1 MSECRANGSRLVPWL
16 AFSWG
21 LCTFFPVGVA
31 YAHFL
36 LLLAFL
42 AGDMG
47 RRLPSLRQRS
57 ILLWP
62 MAAVLLWTLVAA
74 AAGAWVEDSPTRIFH
89 IVRVLLLLLVGMLLT
104 RQEASMALR
113 GLLAGALMAAV
124 IVATHHIWGL
134 PPWTI
139 WNSLLSS
146 RQNFSSGNMIMMAI
160 AAALFFHLGLRNDQA
175 WIERWVAWVAA
186 LALAVTVAA
195 HSVSRNAQILLPVLF
210 ALVILYHYRAWR
222 AVWAS
227 LVVVVA
233 MTIGAFAGS
242 PTTQARFFDMIK
254 EAQRVV
260 TSSDYTTSVGE
271 RWRMHE
277 EAARGMIANPVFGT
291 GVGSWLPR
299 WRVVAQESMG
309 NLTPEQR
316 ERHSEINNPHNDYL
330 LAGMETGVP
339 GLLAMVWMLL
349 AFVIVGWRQWS
360 TAGGVT
366 VVLVTGVAVTALINA
381 PLRDAAL
388 GMTLL
393 WLLGASVAGHRTRNA
408 LSA

>member
-1 MSECRANGSRLVPWL
+1 MVPWL

-21 LCTFFPVGVA
+21 LCAFFPVGVA
-31 YAHFL
+31 YAHML
-36 LLLAFL
+36 LMLAFL
-42 AGDMG
+42 ASDMG
-47 RRLPSLRQRS
+47 RRLPRVAQQQT
-57 ILLWP
+57 LLWP
-62 MAAVLLWTLVAA
+62 MAAVLLWTLVAL

-89 IVRVLLLLLVGMLLT
+89 IVRVLLLLLMGMLLT
-104 RQEASMALR
+104 RDEAAMAVR
-113 GLLAGALMAAV
+113 GLLVGALMAAF
-124 IVATHHIWGL
+124 IVAAHHIWGL

-160 AAALFFHLGLRNDQA
+160 AAALFFHFGLRNDQN
-175 WIERWVAWVAA
+175 WINRWVAWVAA
-186 LALAVTVAA
+186 PTLVVTVAA

-210 ALVILYHYRAWR
+210 ALAILYHYRAWR

-227 LVVVVA
+227 LALALA
-233 MTIGAFAGS
+233 MVLGALHGS
-242 PTTQARFFDMIK
+242 PTTQTRFFDMIG
-254 EAQRVV
+254 EAQRVA

-277 EAARGMIANPVFGT
+277 EAARGMMTHPVFGT

-299 WRVVAQESMG
+299 WRIVAQESMG

-316 ERHSEINNPHNDYL
+316 VRHSEINNPHNDYL

-339 GLLAMVWMLL
+339 GLVAMVWMLV
-349 AFVIVGWRQWS
+349 AFLVVGWRQWS
-360 TAGGVT
+360 TSGGVT
-366 VVLVTGVAVTALINA
+366 ALLVTGVAVTALINA

-393 WLLGASVAGHRTRNA
+393 WLLGASVVGHVERHSQA
-408 LSA
+408 A